1 MIHQMSRPAF
11 AYINTDHLC
20 HNYRRLQQVVRGQAE
35 IMAVVKANAYGHG
48 LEIIAPTLFQQGCH
62 SFAVTDACEGS
73 QLRGF
78 LDPEKLATITL
89 LAGIFDRDDAM
100 LAVAHHLT
108 PAITEPGQV
117 ELLQA
122 AGFHGAV
129 WIKVDTGMGRLDT
142 IDPAALIRQCAK
154 IGIHICGIMSHLA
167 CAGTADQP
175 LNQQQVEVF
184 TRCRQK
190 LDPALPASLL
200 NSAGMVNM
208 PDQVLNVVRPGIALY
223 GSEPVADQSLGLKPV
238 MTLSGAVMQIRDIS
252 AGTPISYDA
261 TFRAGEAMRVAVVSM
276 GYADGLPRDL
286 SNRGHAF
293 FNGSQLPILGRI
305 CMDYT
310 MLDVTDIPIKPGD
323 CVEFWGDH
331 ILANDVAESIDSISY
346 SLFTAVGERVQRMAD
361 PGD

>member
-11 AYINTDHLC
+11 AYINLDHLC
-20 HNYRRLQQVVRGQAE
+20 HNYHRLQQMVSGKAE
-35 IMAVVKANAYGHG
+35 IMAVVKSNAYGHG
-48 LEIIAPTLFQQGCH
+48 LEIIAPSLFQQGCRN
-62 SFAVTDACEGS
+62 FAVTDTGEGS

-78 LDPEKLATITL
+78 FDPEELAVITL
-89 LAGIFDRDDAM
+89 LAGVFDREDAM

-108 PAITEPGQV
+108 PAITESGQV

-122 AGFHGAV
+122 AGFHDAV
-129 WIKVDTGMGRLDT
+129 WIKVDTGMGRLDAAN
-142 IDPAALIRQCAK
+142 PAALIQQCTKA
-154 IGIHICGIMSHLA
+154 GIRICGIMSHLA

-175 LNQQQVEVF
+175 LNQQQIAAF
-184 TRCRQK
+184 DRCREG
-190 LDPALPASLL
+190 LDPAIPASLL

-208 PDQVLNVVRPGIALY
+208 PDQALNVVRPGIALY
-223 GSEPVADQSLGLKPV
+223 GSEPVADQALGLKPV
-238 MTLSGAVMQIRDIS
+238 MTLSGAVMQIREIS

-261 TFRAGEAMRVAVVSM
+261 TFRARAAMRVAVVSL

-293 FNGSQLPILGRI
+293 FNGYKLPIIGRI

-323 CVEFWGDH
+323 CVEFWGNH

-346 SLFTAVGERVQRMAD
+346 SLFTGVGARVQRMVE
-361 PGD
+361 PGG